1 MYGRAMGMTV
11 VGVGGRPVTV
21 EAFVGRGLPSLIVT
35 GLPGA
40 TVQDARERIRPAV
53 EHAGLEWPLRRV
65 VVNLAPG
72 DLRKEGAGLD
82 LPIAVSV
89 LAATAQIP
97 SNRLTNV
104 VLAGELSLR
113 GEVLST
119 PGILSIVIA
128 AVRARYRTVI
138 VPEANAVE
146 AEQVGGIDV
155 VPVATLDRA
164 VSYLRGTWQPSDTA
178 GPSADGWHA
187 PDVDLADVRG
197 QSQARRAL
205 EVAAAGGHNLLFV
218 GSPGAG
224 KTMLARRLA
233 SILPELTRD
242 EALEASQLHSI
253 AGLLAG
259 RGLLRERPFR
269 SPHHTIST
277 AGLLGGGS
285 TFLRPGEASLAHR
298 GVLFLDELTEFRRD
312 AIEALRQP
320 LEDGVLVIAR
330 AGGSVTFPAR
340 FTLVAAAN
348 PCPCG
353 FRGDPVRGCVCRDDQ
368 MARYRAKLSG
378 PLLDR
383 IDMRLS
389 VPRLTKHELLGA
401 NEGEPS
407 AAVRARVVAARQQQL
422 DRYEAIGVTCNAH
435 LPGPLVRREA
445 ALTAAAERY
454 LGGAVEKA
462 ALSGRGFD
470 RVLRVGR
477 TIADLAGSSR
487 VDVVHIQE
495 ALSYRE
501 ALDETGR
508 VKSAS

>member
-1 MYGRAMGMTV
+1 
-11 VGVGGRPVTV
+11 
-21 EAFVGRGLPSLIVT
+21 
-35 GLPGA
+35 
-40 TVQDARERIRPAV
+40 
-53 EHAGLEWPLRRV
+53 
-65 VVNLAPG
+65 
-72 DLRKEGAGLD
+72 
-82 LPIAVSV
+82 
-89 LAATAQIP
+89 
-97 SNRLTNV
+97 
-104 VLAGELSLR
+104 
-113 GEVLST
+113 
-119 PGILSIVIA
+119 
-128 AVRARYRTVI
+128 
-138 VPEANAVE
+138 
-146 AEQVGGIDV
+146 
-155 VPVATLDRA
+155 
-164 VSYLRGTWQPSDTA
+164 
-178 GPSADGWHA
+178 
-187 PDVDLADVRG
+187 
-197 QSQARRAL
+197 
-205 EVAAAGGHNLLFV
+205 
-218 GSPGAG
+218 
-224 KTMLARRLA
+224 
-233 SILPELTRD
+233 
-242 EALEASQLHSI
+242 
-253 AGLLAG
+253 
-259 RGLLRERPFR
+259 
-269 SPHHTIST
+269 
-277 AGLLGGGS
+277 
-285 TFLRPGEASLAHR
+285 
-298 GVLFLDELTEFRRD
+298 VLFLDELTEFRRD

-407 AAVRARVVAARQQQL
+407 AAVRARVVAARQRQL
-422 DRYEAIGVTCNAH
+422 DRYESIGVTCNAH

-487 VDVVHIQE
+487 VDIVHIQE

>member
-11 VGVGGRPVTV
+11 VGVGGHPVIV

-40 TVQDARERIRPAV
+40 TVQDARDRIRPAV

-72 DLRKEGAGLD
+72 NLRKEGSGLD
-82 LPIAVSV
+82 LPLAVSV
-89 LAATAQIP
+89 LAATGQVP
-97 SNRLTNV
+97 SGRLAGV

-119 PGILSIVIA
+119 PGILSVVIA
-128 AVRARYRTVI
+128 AVRARYRTVL

-146 AEQVGGIDV
+146 AAQVGGISV
-155 VPVATLDRA
+155 VPVASLEQA
-164 VSYLRGTWQPSDTA
+164 VGFLRGSWEPPEAAPPPEDR
-178 GPSADGWHA
+178 WRA

-197 QSQARRAL
+197 QQHARRAL
-205 EVAAAGGHNLLFV
+205 EVAAAGGHNLLLV

-242 EALEASQLHSI
+242 EALEASQLHSV

-285 TFLRPGEASLAHR
+285 TVLRPGEASLAHR

-320 LEDGVLVIAR
+320 LEDGEVVVTR

-353 FRGDPVRGCVCRDDQ
+353 FRGDAVRHCDCRDDHL
-368 MARYRAKLSG
+368 ARYRAKLSG

-383 IDMRLS
+383 IDLRLL

-401 NEGEPS
+401 TAGES
-407 AAVRARVVAARQQQL
+407 SSAVRARVIEARERQL
-422 DRYEAIGVTCNAH
+422 DRYEELGVTCNAH
-435 LPGPLVRREA
+435 LPAATARRQV
-445 ALTAAAERY
+445 ALTAGAERF
-454 LGGAVEKA
+454 LGDAVDKT

-470 RVLRVGR
+470 RVLKVAR
-477 TIADLAGSSR
+477 TIADLAGADR
-487 VDVVHIQE
+487 TDAEHVGE

-501 ALDETGR
+501 ALDQVGTAKR
-508 VKSAS
+508 AS